1 MKNAYRKKVIAS
13 ILTAALV
20 MTSLATIGTPAPAKA
35 ADYTYPNAA
44 KIINDFK
51 KFPEQKERITD
62 TNAKSVIYYVDEN
75 NNKKRIDK
83 NFKYPIKVLNDRT
96 ALAIRDL
103 EGVIKIGIEWDNA
116 NRLVVVNNK
125 AENSK
130 VKEIVY
136 PIDRR
141 AFAKDGQA
149 GALDTSATIHAAYSR
164 TYLPVRSVAE
174 TIGYQ
179 IDFVKQDGSVWVG
192 DERADLKKVVE
203 DHIKE
208 LQNNK
213 PQPQPNQLAK
223 PQGQNTPGLQGIVEW
238 IPINPNKAYDWVEA
252 ENIIASNAIYM
263 QLNKAYRYENGNYI
277 LRCEFSPIEFDLP
290 KENTMTMVNRIRYF
304 VDGSIINS
312 VLYEGKRQKNLSW
325 YDDNTKKLHLVFEC
339 KLNPDEYAK
348 TMEENEFAREW
359 VKNNIRPG
367 MSDREKIRSVV
378 SWVSENTTY
387 ATDDK
392 IGIAAYNAYDVFF
405 NHQSACVGYSSA
417 TAKLLTEA
425 GIKARRIT
433 ANIHEPD
440 GSVVGHAF
448 NVVYLDGRWTY
459 LDSLEYPGNYL
470 FNKLNANVVLD

>member
-1 MKNAYRKKVIAS
+1 MKNAYRKKVTAS

-20 MTSLATIGTPAPAKA
+20 MTSLATLGAPAPAKA

-44 KIINDFK
+44 KIVKEFK

-62 TNAKSVIYYVDEN
+62 TNAKFVIYYVDEN
-75 NNKKRIDK
+75 NNKKRIDE

-125 AENSK
+125 AENSR

-203 DHIKE
+203 DHIKA

-213 PQPQPNQLAK
+213 PQPQPN

-378 SWVSENTTY
+378 SWVSEN
-387 ATDDK
+387 
-392 IGIAAYNAYDVFF
+392 
-405 NHQSACVGYSSA
+405 
-417 TAKLLTEA
+417 
-425 GIKARRIT
+425 
-433 ANIHEPD
+433 IHEPD

-459 LDSLEYPGNYL
+459 LDALDYPGNYI
-470 FNKLNANVVLD
+470 FNTLNANVVLD

>member
-13 ILTAALV
+13 ILTAALL
-20 MTSLATIGTPAPAKA
+20 MTSLATIGAPAPAKA

-44 KIINDFK
+44 KIVNEFK
-51 KFPEQKERITD
+51 KFPEQKEKITD
-62 TNAKSVIYYVDEN
+62 TNAKFVIYYVDEN
-75 NNKKRIDK
+75 NKKKRIDE

-125 AENSK
+125 AENSR

-213 PQPQPNQLAK
+213 PQPQPNQPTK

-252 ENIIASNAIYM
+252 ENIMACNAIYM

-277 LRCEFSPIEFDLP
+277 LRCEFSPIKIDLP
-290 KENTMTMVNRIRYF
+290 KKNAMTMVSRVGYF
-304 VDGSIINS
+304 TDYSIINS

-325 YDDNTKKLHLVFEC
+325 YDDNTEKLHLVFEYT
-339 KLNPDEYAK
+339 LTPEEYAK
-348 TMEENEFAREW
+348 TMKENDFAREW
-359 VKNNIRPG
+359 ARNNIRPG
-367 MSDREKIRSVV
+367 MSDREKIRRIV
-378 SWVSENTTY
+378 SWISENTTY
-387 ATDDK
+387 ATKDK
-392 IGIAAYNAYDVFF
+392 IGPAAFNAYDVFF

-425 GIKARRIT
+425 GIKARIVS

-440 GSVVGHAF
+440 GTVIGHVF
-448 NVVYLDGRWTY
+448 NIISLDGRWTY
-459 LDSLEYPGNYL
+459 LDSLEYPGNYI
-470 FNKLNANVVLD
+470 FNKLNANVVLK